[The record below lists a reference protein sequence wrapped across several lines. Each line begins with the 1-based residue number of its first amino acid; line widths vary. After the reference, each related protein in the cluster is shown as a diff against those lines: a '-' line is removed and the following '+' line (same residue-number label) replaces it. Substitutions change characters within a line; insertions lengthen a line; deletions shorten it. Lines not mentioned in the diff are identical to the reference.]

1 VSSRSIT
8 ADYAHLSGQSVDF
21 VRNAIRNKHYS
32 GHTAGLCRGLL
43 QCNLVILQSD
53 VSADFELFCRKNP
66 KACPLIAVST
76 AGQTSFEDLGRRIDV
91 RTDLPLYNI
100 YQHGKLTRQE
110 QDISSYWQDDFVA
123 FAIGCS
129 FTFERALIEAGIP
142 MRHVESDLTVPM
154 FKTNVQTDAAGA
166 FGGQTVMSMRPI
178 KHADVETVFR
188 LCQQYPHAHGE
199 PMHVGSPQEIGI
211 ADLNAPDW
219 GDKVQ
224 IKEGETP
231 VFWGCGVTSQVAIT
245 KAAPE
250 LCITHAPGAML
261 ITDSNEL
268 PISDWRPVEPSEETN
283 TSKRQGDCQ

>member
-1 VSSRSIT
+1 MDSSPIT
-8 ADYAHLSGQSVDF
+8 GCYAQLSGESIDF
-21 VRNAIRNKHYS
+21 VRNAIRSGRYA

-43 QCNLVILQSD
+43 QCNLVILKAD
-53 VSADFELFCRKNP
+53 VSADFERFCRRNP

-76 AGQTSFEDLGRRIDV
+76 IGQPRFEGLGGQIDV

-100 YQHGKLTRQE
+100 YQSGTLIRHE

-129 FTFERALIEAGIP
+129 FTFERALIDAGIT

-154 FKTNVQTDAAGA
+154 YKTNVPTQSAGA

-178 KHADVETVFR
+178 KHADVDAVFKI
-188 LCQQYPHAHGE
+188 CQQYPHAHGE
-199 PMHVGSPQEIGI
+199 PLHVGNPQEIGI
-211 ADLNAPDW
+211 TDLNAPDW
-219 GDKVQ
+219 GEKVV
-224 IKEGETP
+224 INEGETP

-245 KAAPE
+245 TAAPK

-261 ITDSNEL
+261 ITDANEL
-268 PISDWRPVEPSEETN
+268 PVSDWRSAEPSDESN